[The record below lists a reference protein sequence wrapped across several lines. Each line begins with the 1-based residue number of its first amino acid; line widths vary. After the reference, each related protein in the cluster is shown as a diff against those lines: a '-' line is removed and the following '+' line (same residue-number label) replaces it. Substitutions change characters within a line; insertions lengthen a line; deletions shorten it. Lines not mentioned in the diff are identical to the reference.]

1 MTRVR
6 TMMQKKIYNLLRSFC
21 M

>member
-21 M
+21 L